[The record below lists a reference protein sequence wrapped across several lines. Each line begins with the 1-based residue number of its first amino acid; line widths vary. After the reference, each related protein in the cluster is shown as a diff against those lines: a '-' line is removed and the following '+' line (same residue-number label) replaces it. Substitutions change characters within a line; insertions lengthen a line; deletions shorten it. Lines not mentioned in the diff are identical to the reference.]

1 MADLFENP
9 MGLCGFEFVE
19 FASPVAGLIE
29 PLLSL
34 KNRSK
39 SKVFDYPIT
48 SATQQP
54 TNYKLITR
62 GVTRFLIPM
71 LFNMS
76 SSVSAHGV
84 ELTLQQV
91 RAPRQASNFSR
102 AQ

>member
-1 MADLFENP
+1 MNDRNQYLSNWWAQQDLNP
-9 MGLCGFEFVE
+9 R
-19 FASPVAGLIE
+19 PIY
-29 PLLSL
+29 
-34 KNRSK
+34 
-39 SKVFDYPIT
+39 YPIT

>member
-39 SKVFDYPIT
+39 SKVFDYPNT
-48 SATQQP
+48 SVTQQP
-54 TNYKLITR
+54 KN
-62 GVTRFLIPM
+62 
-71 LFNMS
+71 
-76 SSVSAHGV
+76 
-84 ELTLQQV
+84 
-91 RAPRQASNFSR
+91 
-102 AQ
+102 